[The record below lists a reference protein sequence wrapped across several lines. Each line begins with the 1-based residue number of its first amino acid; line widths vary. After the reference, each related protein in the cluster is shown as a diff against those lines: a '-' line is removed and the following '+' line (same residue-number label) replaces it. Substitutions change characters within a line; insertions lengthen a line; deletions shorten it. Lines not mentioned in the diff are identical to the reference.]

1 MSEERRKAKR
11 IPLDSLYFV
20 KINFG
25 DDDIVTCLVLDI
37 SVGGLMMGLP
47 PGKEGSAPPIGAKG
61 VIKDA
66 SPEINEVLEPDL
78 KVTIMWAKEGLCGI
92 SFDEPQ
98 PKVVQAFAH
107 DDFE

>member
-1 MSEERRKAKR
+1 MPEDRRRAKR

-20 KINFG
+20 KINFES
-25 DDDIVTCLVLDI
+25 DDVITCLVLDI

-47 PGKEGSAPPIGAKG
+47 PGMENVTPPIGSKG
-61 VIKDA
+61 VIKDS
-66 SPEINEVLEPDL
+66 SPEIAEVLEPEL
-78 KVTIMWAKEGLCGI
+78 EVTIMWAKEGLCGI

-98 PKVVQAFAH
+98 LQVIQSFDH